1 MLLLNSNSYS
11 KDDDKTDQ
19 WQCVINC
26 ATIIVDEEK
35 EKNPFLGKWS
45 PSFHCTVKQQ
55 AGAVDASTIE
65 HARLIQPDL
74 FFQKMENVVFI
85 WKSRGAFLC
94 VKQQAG
100 AIDACIIEHAP
111 LIQLDW
117 SSPIEPLHSLFPNHN
132 NLAKCLPK
140 DWSFVADFATLC

>member
-11 KDDDKTDQ
+11 KDDGKTDQ

-65 HARLIQPDL
+65 HARLIQLDL
-74 FFQKMENVVFI
+74 FFQKMENV
-85 WKSRGAFLC
+85 FLSER
-94 VKQQAG
+94 VGGRSFALSNKLVPLM
-100 AIDACIIEHAP
+100 HA
-111 LIQLDW
+111 
-117 SSPIEPLHSLFPNHN
+117 
-132 NLAKCLPK
+132 
-140 DWSFVADFATLC
+140 